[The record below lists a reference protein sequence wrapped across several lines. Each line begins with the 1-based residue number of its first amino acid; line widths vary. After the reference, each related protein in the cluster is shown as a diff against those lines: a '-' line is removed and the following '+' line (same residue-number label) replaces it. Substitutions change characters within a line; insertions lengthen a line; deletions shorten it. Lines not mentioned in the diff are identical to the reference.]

1 MIQTAMIPI
10 FRIFTAY
17 VFLRKDLNLLDV
29 FSITIGAV
37 MSTGIFLLP
46 GLADALAGKLD
57 NG

>member
-1 MIQTAMIPI
+1 MS
-10 FRIFTAY
+10 
-17 VFLRKDLNLLDV
+17 LRKGLNQLDV

-37 MSTGIFLLP
+37 MNTGIFLLP